1 MSSGAPQASSHGLK
15 VGLKE
20 KMADVLRNALALI
33 DADADGSL
41 TRDEIRVYAAK
52 VGWRVGGRR
61 AAGGAGGAGG

>member
-1 MSSGAPQASSHGLK
+1 